1 MGPNNRVSKGSGDP
15 YRGAQ
20 GNRNQWF
27 VGGFGSAFLLPAPN
41 TFGNYPVN
49 SLFGPRFI
57 NQDIA
62 LSKAFKITEG
72 IRFTLRTDAFNSL
85 NHTNLGLPNA
95 DVTSPQA
102 GQITS
107 LANNSS
113 MRRLQFSGRIDF

>member
-1 MGPNNRVSKGSGDP
+1 VSKGSADP
-15 YRGAQ
+15 YSGAQ

-27 VGGFGSAFLLPAPN
+27 VGGFGNAFLLPAPN

-49 SLFGPRFI
+49 SLYGPRFI
-57 NQDIA
+57 NQDVA
-62 LSKAFKITEG
+62 FSKIFAITERV
-72 IRFTLRTDAFNSL
+72 RFTLRTDAFNAL

-95 DVTSPQA
+95 DVTSAQV

-107 LANNSS
+107 LANNSF